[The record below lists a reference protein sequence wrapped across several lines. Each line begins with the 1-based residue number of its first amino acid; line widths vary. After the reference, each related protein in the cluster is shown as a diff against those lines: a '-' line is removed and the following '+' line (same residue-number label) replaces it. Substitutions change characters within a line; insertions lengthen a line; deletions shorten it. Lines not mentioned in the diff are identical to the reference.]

1 MVRGAKRVVKQ
12 IMLYKDCGI
21 QFRKEQEDVFAKL
34 QTDHEIVALILSM
47 HCRTVSPRGICS
59 VLRETYGIK
68 VSYQTIYNYLKRFE
82 KLLTEYMK
90 SLKPKFSGAV
100 NELYVNE
107 YLFSA
112 LDPNT
117 RYLLCTVLTQK
128 KDHKGAKK
136 LFRKLTQATRHNK
149 TNENIK
155 TITSDGTRGISYSNK
170 GNEQIL
176 SINNRLELSSMI
188 SYI

>member
-1 MVRGAKRVVKQ
+1 MQILQSSLQNSMVCPSRNSPSVINYGKRGKRVVKQ
-12 IMLYKDCGI
+12 IMLYKDCGR

-34 QTDHEIVALILSM
+34 QTDHEIVSLILSM

-68 VSYQTIYNYLKRFE
+68 VSYQTIHNYLKRFE

-100 NELYVNE
+100 NVNELYVNE

-112 LDPNT
+112 LNPNT
-117 RYLLCTVLTQK
+117 SYLLCTGVV
-128 KDHKGAKK
+128 A
-136 LFRKLTQATRHNK
+136 
-149 TNENIK
+149 
-155 TITSDGTRGISYSNK
+155 
-170 GNEQIL
+170 
-176 SINNRLELSSMI
+176 
-188 SYI
+188 